1 MRANNLIVLK
11 YLAVAAT
18 ILLMGIFV
26 TGCSDEAAP
35 TADSS
40 IENPTGVLSNSP
52 VIHRVSVGGADIC
65 EALNC
70 PPAAMQISHW

>member
-35 TADSS
+35 TDSYN
-40 IENPTGVLSNSP
+40 ENQSGVLSKNP
-52 VIHRVSVGGADIC
+52 FIQRTRRKF
-65 EALNC
+65 
-70 PPAAMQISHW
+70 